1 MQMPLAHK
9 ATSEMR
15 VPAMVLDLPEAL
27 PWVLV
32 GQLHQPE
39 EEDVC
44 FRNAVQQ
51 LRMSWLLTYEIERKK
66 EDLLNLYGL
75 CNMALNSW

>member
-9 ATSEMR
+9 ATSEMK

-27 PWVLV
+27 PWMLV

-39 EEDVC
+39 EEDGC
-44 FRNAVQQ
+44 FRKAVQQ
-51 LRMSWLLTYEIERKK
+51 LRMNWLLTYEIIEKK
-66 EDLLNLYGL
+66 ERTCCTFMVFVTWY
-75 CNMALNSW
+75 